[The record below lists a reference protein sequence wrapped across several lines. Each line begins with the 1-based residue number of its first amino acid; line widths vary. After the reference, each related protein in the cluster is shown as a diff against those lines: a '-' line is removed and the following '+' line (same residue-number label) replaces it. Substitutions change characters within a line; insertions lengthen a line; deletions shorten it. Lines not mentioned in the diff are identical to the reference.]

1 MRAVKT
7 LSDKVNSKNKW
18 INAWGAFCY
27 PCYWVSNFLSVLTY
41 SSGKV
46 SNAVDVLHLCP
57 DAQWLSRPVHRDIGI
72 HSQLPL
78 WAKRGRCTRRELSLG
93 LEVWQLGST
102 REGERQRVIS
112 IPDML
117 PWQVPRACRMS
128 CSSLTAAAASSPQL
142 MSGSITSSI
151 RPTPEDSNVSHLK
164 GLKLS
169 DKPLLCWLT

>member
-1 MRAVKT
+1 MPEA
-7 LSDKVNSKNKW
+7 LSAILATESQTFYRCLP
-18 INAWGAFCY
+18 IALARYRMLLMF
-27 PCYWVSNFLSVLTY
+27 FTSVLTP
-41 SSGKV
+41 SG
-46 SNAVDVLHLCP
+46 SPGLCTETL
-57 DAQWLSRPVHRDIGI
+57 ASTLSCPSEQKEVN
-72 HSQLPL
+72 
-78 WAKRGRCTRRELSLG
+78 RCTRRKLSLG

-102 REGERQRVIS
+102 REGERQTVIS